1 MALQGNLRDFSA
13 TEILQLLGSQK
24 KTGCLILESGSL
36 HAVIYVNDGRIV
48 STRQPGMAKDDPL
61 ISFLRRIHRLTDEQ
75 VLGLTTIHQES
86 KRDLE
91 DLLVNGNYVEPQD
104 LAAFIERQIL
114 DTLMAVMAWPD
125 GARARAGR

>member
-24 KTGCLILESGSL
+24 KTGCLILESGPL
-36 HAVIYVNDGRIV
+36 HAVIYVSDGRIV
-48 STRQPGMAKDDPL
+48 STRQPGMPKDDPL
-61 ISFLRRIHRLTDEQ
+61 ISFLRRVHGLTEEQ

-91 DLLVNGNYVEPQD
+91 DLLVNGRYVEPQD
-104 LAAFIERQIL
+104 LVAF
-114 DTLMAVMAWPD
+114 V
-125 GARARAGR
+125 